1 MLLRLIIH
9 AHIGGALTVFI
20 MWDSGLLKA
29 MLAAPFGAS
38 VFAALMALL
47 DLMTGVYPAR
57 SAGSME
63 SDSSSS
69 PSLPFNGDQ
78 LNLVDE
84 SRLMGAPELS
94 REQAANLQFATSVR
108 KPLDSN

>member
-9 AHIGGALTVFI
+9 AHIGGALTVFL
-20 MWDSGLLKA
+20 MWDSGLLNA
-29 MLAAPFGAS
+29 TLAAPFGAS
-38 VFAALMALL
+38 IFAALMAVL

-57 SAGSME
+57 SAGLVE
-63 SDSSSS
+63 SDRSSS

-94 REQAANLQFATSVR
+94 GEQAASFQFATSVR